1 MTEVRYHD
9 AAEAEL
15 FEALGFLELRAK
27 GLGRRLL
34 GEVRRTAARIA
45 EFPLVGREIRPGI
58 RKLRVRTFRY
68 CLVYAIDHDG
78 VLILAVAHGSR
89 RPDYWSERTTVR

>member
-1 MTEVRYHD
+1 MIEVRYHQ

-15 FEALGFLELRAK
+15 YEALGFLELRAK

-34 GEVRRTAARIA
+34 REVRRTTARIA
-45 EFPLVGREIRPGI
+45 EGPLLGPEIHPGV
-58 RKLRVRTFRY
+58 RKMRVRSFPYVLIYT
-68 CLVYAIDHDG
+68 INDEG

-89 RPDYWSERTTVR
+89 RPGYWGKRLSAI